1 MKSKKRIVYFLSVM
15 VIAIFIL
22 IPLGVN
28 YAYEHNAVIAIMESK
43 WNAADAL
50 GYVSGALAFLGTLF
64 LGIIACKQNDDL
76 QTLEK
81 NSLVANNDCK
91 VVIKGL
97 HISIKNTIPVN
108 HEIHTE
114 QILASSEL
122 KDNEKFLGINLV
134 FDLEPI
140 NSRYAEMVHVNSV
153 DFFIS
158 DESHNILEVF
168 MFFKEIYNNYTRIAI
183 SKNELSFTI
192 TVLVRPEENKIIL
205 ENINKESIVGIDVM
219 FKLLTNSGVLTKC
232 KCRAQLVGIKNDDN
246 ARYNSFKCSEES
258 VPRIFWYGN
267 EIIDPCKIEIAG
279 EI

>member
-1 MKSKKRIVYFLSVM
+1 M
-15 VIAIFIL
+15 
-22 IPLGVN
+22 GVN

-97 HISIKNTIPVN
+97 HISMKNTIPVN
-108 HEIHTE
+108 HEIHTV

-140 NSRYAEMVHVNSV
+140 NSIYAEMVHVNSV

-158 DESHNILEVF
+158 DESHNIIKVF